1 MNVTRGIDES
11 FFVGGRL
18 LCNNDHVFDFIY
30 FNFLNWNYSMKDEK
44 EMIQTFLPGGGK
56 GEYVLK
62 TKYERWS
69 RYILSA
75 LDTDENFTLN
85 DILERASNGVSVS
98 LQNEVAWNILQVKR
112 DLEAR
117 GFIKSVA
124 DADIK
129 HRYYL
134 KLTRQGQSKLNYK
147 GQVTEWLK
155 DDKKRG

>member
-1 MNVTRGIDES
+1 
-11 FFVGGRL
+11 
-18 LCNNDHVFDFIY
+18 
-30 FNFLNWNYSMKDEK
+30 MKDEK

-62 TKYERWS
+62 SKYERWS

-75 LDTDENFTLN
+75 IDTEENFTLN
-85 DILERASNGVSVS
+85 DILERARTGVPVS

-124 DADIK
+124 DPDLK
-129 HRYYL
+129 HKYYL
-134 KLTRQGQSKLNYK
+134 KLTRQGQSKVNFD
-147 GQVTEWLK
+147 GQVAEWL
-155 DDKKRG
+155 DENKKRG